1 MDIHSLFGQE
11 RLVTD
16 LCSIFEALAVSV
28 IFYVLVTLGFL
39 LQPELHLYSI

>member
-1 MDIHSLFGQE
+1 VIDSRI
-11 RLVTD
+11 
-16 LCSIFEALAVSV
+16 IFEASAVSV